1 MGHCNLFFW
10 MAYPIRPLNK
20 KVSTFPVPIK
30 VWYVRHKSQ
39 ALLLGSKMIYPLGRD
54 DVLGSV
60 AVEELVQRK
69 LTVPIAQTTPKDL
82 STYKDPPG
90 VRSDLADRQ
99 SHVVN
104 QLMV

>member
-1 MGHCNLFFW
+1 MGHCNSFFW

-20 KVSTFPVPIK
+20 KVSTFPVPIR

-39 ALLLGSKMIYPLGRD
+39 ALLPGSKMIYPLGRD
-54 DVLGSV
+54 NVLGFV
-60 AVEELVQRK
+60 AVEKLIQRK
-69 LTVPIAQTTPKDL
+69 LKVPTAHTTPKDL
-82 STYKDPPG
+82 STYKDPLG
-90 VRSDLADRQ
+90 VRRDLADKQ